1 MSAKTETVNIGPFR
15 IPKQHKEGLERL
27 KSGRS
32 HITMSDLVREAIFLL
47 LVKRGIIEVE
57 EEWGEND

>member
-1 MSAKTETVNIGPFR
+1 MTETVSIGPVR
-15 IPKQHKEGLERL
+15 IPKQHKEGLVRL
-27 KSGRS
+27 KEGKA

-57 EEWGEND
+57 EEWGQND